1 MRGRQQPCKFFKTW
15 LWHWWGVPSKNA
27 CWQSV
32 LPNWAFFCLSVHVC
46 QSYGRFWPNFKI
58 LCWELCL
65 THQALT
71 MKETLQI
78 PLESPYTEPYPCLS
92 MVLELCKSLTT
103 SFCRTSSG
111 WKPCLQIVAHVEI
124 QFDRN
129 CHLQK
134 TQSCRTWMATP
145 IWRSKGAHQWSPNWS
160 VANAQRT
167 SP

>member
-1 MRGRQQPCKFFKTW
+1 MQVLENMTMTLMRCAKQKCMLTKCVAKLG
-15 LWHWWGVPSKNA
+15 
-27 CWQSV
+27 
-32 LPNWAFFCLSVHVC
+32 FFCLSVHVC
-46 QSYGRFWPNFKI
+46 QSYGRFWPNFKK

-65 THQALT
+65 THQAT

-92 MVLELCKSLTT
+92 MVLKLCKSLTT